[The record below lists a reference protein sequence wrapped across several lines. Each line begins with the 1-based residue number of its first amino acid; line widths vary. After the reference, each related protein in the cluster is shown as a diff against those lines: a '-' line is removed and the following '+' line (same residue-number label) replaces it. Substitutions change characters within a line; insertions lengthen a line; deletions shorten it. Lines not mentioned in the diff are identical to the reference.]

1 MLCFIRP
8 KINEVLILFLF
19 VADGLIKKLEEL
31 EQNSTLYKGIAL
43 KWTGSLSCIH
53 MQYIKTPLAKS
64 RENNKTKKLRINL
77 GHPNPTPN
85 SNPNPTLNSKWI
97 EKTNPNPTPN
107 TKPNPNPKPK
117 IHDPQRWLGPLP
129 NLVRN

>member
-1 MLCFIRP
+1 MLCFIQL
-8 KINEVLILFLF
+8 KINELLILFLF
-19 VADGLIKKLEEL
+19 VTDGLIKKLEEL

-77 GHPNPTPN
+77 GHPNPTPT
-85 SNPNPTLNSKWI
+85 PKWT

-107 TKPNPNPKPK
+107 IKPNPKPK
-117 IHDPQRWLGPLP
+117 IYDP
-129 NLVRN
+129 

>member
-43 KWTGSLSCIH
+43 QWTGSLSCIH
-53 MQYIKTPLAKS
+53 VQYIRTPLAKS

-77 GHPNPTPN
+77 GHPNPTPT
-85 SNPNPTLNSKWI
+85 PKWT

-107 TKPNPNPKPK
+107 IKPNPKPK
-117 IHDPQRWLGPLP
+117 IHDPQRWLGPLS
-129 NLVRN
+129 NLVWN